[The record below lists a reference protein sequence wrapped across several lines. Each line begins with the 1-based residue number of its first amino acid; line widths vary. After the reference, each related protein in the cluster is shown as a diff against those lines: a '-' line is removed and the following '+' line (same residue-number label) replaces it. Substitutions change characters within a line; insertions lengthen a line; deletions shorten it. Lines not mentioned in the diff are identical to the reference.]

1 MEIQTI
7 PLAISGSKPGRTLT
21 QFDLQELAELV
32 GEPLLFPYVVRML
45 PGSGPAGNHYHLR
58 KCEVFVCLE
67 GEMRIT
73 FADPETSNRGEIIL
87 RADAATASPDPRAV
101 IVPIAIAHA
110 VENIG
115 TGIGMLLV
123 LASHKARD
131 PDDDFHFS
139 VVPFPST

>member
-7 PLAISGSKPGRTLT
+7 PLTISGSKPGRTLT
-21 QFDLQELAELV
+21 QFDLPALSVFSGEL
-32 GEPLLFPYVVRML
+32 LLYPYVVCLL
-45 PGSGPAGNHYHLR
+45 PESAAAGNHYHRR
-58 KCEVFVCLE
+58 KREVFVCLE
-67 GEMRIT
+67 GEMKIT
-73 FADPETSNRGEIIL
+73 FVNPETDERAEIIL

-101 IVPIAIAHA
+101 VVPIAIAHA

-115 TGIGMLLV
+115 TGIATLLV
-123 LASHKARD
+123 FASHKARD